1 VCGLAGLVLA
11 NGGGN
16 PAAIREMT
24 SIVRHRGPDDEGIVH
39 FVGLGLD
46 PIVLGGED
54 TPVDVYASST
64 PYAPTPSAM
73 PAQLRNSRVSLGHR
87 RLSIIDASASGHQP
101 MCTSDRRYWI
111 VFNGEIYNYI
121 ELREDLRKQGYCFE
135 SQSDTEVIL
144 AAFQAWGTQCL
155 DRFNG
160 MFAMLLFDRSE
171 GKLLAA
177 RDRFGIKPL
186 YYWVS
191 PLGELAFA
199 SEIKQFTV
207 LPGWAAE
214 INGQRAYDYLAWGL
228 TDHTHE
234 TLFSGVFQV
243 RPGTLLEVNVSE
255 SPAGQSRSAPGRPLP
270 TSQWYTLTPRP
281 FTGSFED
288 AAEQFRDIFTQAVC
302 LRLRSD
308 VPVGSCLSGGI
319 DSSSIVCT
327 MERLLAAG
335 GDNGAQRTF
344 SACADVERYDER
356 RFIDEVVR
364 ATRVE
369 ARYVY
374 PSLQDLFAVLDR
386 ISWHQ
391 DEPFGSTSIFAQW
404 CVFRLAA
411 ESGVTVMLD
420 GQGSDEQ
427 LAGYHSF
434 FAPRLTGLLKRREF
448 AQLDAELRAVKQ
460 LHGIRGPAAL
470 KLIMSMLLPRA
481 IRPLARRVASRTP
494 VSPTW
499 LNAPRLGA
507 APEDPYARRGAITD
521 SVEALSHAQ
530 LTSTNLQMLLHWEDR
545 NSMAHSIEAR
555 LPFLDFNLVEF
566 ALGLPEEYKL
576 ALGMTK
582 RVLRE
587 AMRGVLPESIRQR
600 TDKLGFVTPEEVWL
614 REREPRAFESL
625 LKGAISNSA
634 GVLNASLL
642 TKFERIVS
650 GDEPFSFVVWR
661 AISFASWMKTFHVNL
676 QH

>member
-1 VCGLAGLVLA
+1 
-11 NGGGN
+11 
-16 PAAIREMT
+16 
-24 SIVRHRGPDDEGIVH
+24 
-39 FVGLGLD
+39 
-46 PIVLGGED
+46 
-54 TPVDVYASST
+54 
-64 PYAPTPSAM
+64 
-73 PAQLRNSRVSLGHR
+73 
-87 RLSIIDASASGHQP
+87 

-374 PSLQDLFAVLDR
+374 PSLPDLFAVLDR